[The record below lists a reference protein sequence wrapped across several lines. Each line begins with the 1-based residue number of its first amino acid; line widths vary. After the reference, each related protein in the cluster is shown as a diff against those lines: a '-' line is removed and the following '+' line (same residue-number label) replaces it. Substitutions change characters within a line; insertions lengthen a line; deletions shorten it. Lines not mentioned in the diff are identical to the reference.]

1 MAPLPH
7 QMLERIGARPELD
20 AVARPLH
27 DAVERAAPEGS
38 TAHRALSG
46 AWLGHPLHPLLTD
59 VAIGFLTNASVLDLV
74 GGRSSR
80 KAADRLLLLG
90 LASAAPTAL
99 AGAVDWSD
107 VDGEEKRLGVV
118 HAASNT
124 VGLCLYGLSAVA
136 RRRGRRGR
144 GVALALAGMSVMTV
158 GGYIGGHM
166 VFASSQEEESTTPD
180 GDPIDLTAASA
191 SEAVTLK

>member
-1 MAPLPH
+1 MAPLP
-7 QMLERIGARPELD
+7 QQLLERLGARPELD
-20 AVARPLH
+20 VIARPLSGAIERVAP
-27 DAVERAAPEGS
+27 DGSAV
-38 TAHRALSG
+38 HRALGG

-80 KAADRLLLLG
+80 RAADRLLLLG

-99 AGAVDWSD
+99 AGAVDWTE

-118 HAASNT
+118 HAASNSI
-124 VGLCLYGLSAVA
+124 GLALYALSALA

-166 VFASSQEEESTTPD
+166 VFASSQDDDGAIDVTATGPLEVA
-180 GDPIDLTAASA
+180 GDP
-191 SEAVTLK
+191 